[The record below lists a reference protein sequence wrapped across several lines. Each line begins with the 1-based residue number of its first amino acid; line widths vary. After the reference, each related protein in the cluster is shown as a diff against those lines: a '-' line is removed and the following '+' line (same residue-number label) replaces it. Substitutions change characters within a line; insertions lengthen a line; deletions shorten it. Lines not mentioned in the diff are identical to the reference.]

1 MDWKAIVG
9 PVLQSAA
16 PKLAKALLGQI
27 PVIGPLA
34 ASFGGEMID
43 DAIGKLIAETLGVE
57 ATPEA
62 VKAAIQEHPS
72 DQVVEKL
79 KAAEAVAETRWPA
92 LAQIV
97 TAQEQGETARLQASV
112 QDTISARARDME
124 IRKLPGGSEGIPAGT
139 NIRANVMLAGAFTSL
154 LVIVVLLAI
163 YRADLPD
170 GIAAIL
176 GGLCGSLATMLTQ
189 AFNFEFGSSRGS
201 SEKSNQMMGLLSK

>member
-1 MDWKAIVG
+1 MDWKSIVG

-34 ASFGGEMID
+34 ASFGGELID

-57 ATPEA
+57 PTPEA
-62 VKAAIQEHPS
+62 VNTAIQEQPS

-79 KAAEAVAETRWPA
+79 RAAEAVAETRWPA
-92 LAQIV
+92 LAQII
-97 TAQEQGETARLQASV
+97 AAHEKGETARLQAAV
-112 QDTISARARDME
+112 QDTVSARARDME
-124 IRKLPGGSEGIPAGT
+124 IRKLPGNDGVPAGT
-139 NIRANVMLAGAFTSL
+139 NVRANVMLGGAFVSL
-154 LVIVVLLAI
+154 LVIVVLLAV

-201 SEKSNQMMGLLSK
+201 SEKSNQMMGLLNK

>member
-1 MDWKAIVG
+1 MMDWKSIVG

-16 PKLAKALLGQI
+16 PKLAKGLLGQI
-27 PVIGPLA
+27 PVIGPMAVAL
-34 ASFGGEMID
+34 GGEMID

-62 VKAAIQEHPS
+62 VNAAIQEQPTDH
-72 DQVVEKL
+72 VIEKL

-92 LAQIV
+92 IAQII
-97 TAQEQGETARLQASV
+97 TSQEQGETARLKASV
-112 QDTISARARDME
+112 QDTANARARDLE
-124 IRKLPGGSEGIPAGT
+124 IRKLTGNDGVPAGT

-154 LVIVVLLAI
+154 LVIVLLLAM